1 MSETNIYLGV
11 WTNWSNGTVMGATF
25 TTTRKQGDLLIA
37 FTGFLVPFVASRFW
51 SIFCLA
57 FHQFYSTSESRD
69 ALHHQRQVIL
79 RNSSS
84 PDSGLVSLVSLLW
97 AWRKSA
103 NQNSSRL
110 LPVILFA
117 ICCISA
123 FTIAGGF
130 SSQISSAPGDE
141 VLINGNQCGIAYWP
155 NSTIEGAANTK
166 PFSRASSRFN
176 DAANY
181 AQQCYSSTSSGLLD
195 CDKFVVK
202 NLPTA
207 ITKNDSS
214 CPFQGNI
221 CRSNKTNLLLDT
233 GYIDSN
239 NELGLNYPEN
249 QRFRFRYVLQCAPL
263 ITQGYTSRVT
273 IGNTT
278 WVRYNYGSLDS
289 GNTTLYNFTY

>member
-1 MSETNIYLGV
+1 MDKLVQWYSHGRDVHNNSETRRLAHCIYR
-11 WTNWSNGTVMGATF
+11 F
-25 TTTRKQGDLLIA
+25 PR
-37 FTGFLVPFVASRFW
+37 PFRRFPVLEY
-51 SIFCLA
+51 ILPCLPSVL
-57 FHQFYSTSESRD
+57 FDIR
-69 ALHHQRQVIL
+69 IPWC
-79 RNSSS
+79 SSS
-84 PDSGLVSLVSLLW
+84 STTSHSSQLLLPWFRFSLACQSTVGV
-97 AWRKSA
+97 
-103 NQNSSRL
+103 L

-141 VLINGNQCGIAYWP
+141 VLINGKQCGIAYWP

-166 PFSRASSRFN
+166 PYSMAFSRYN

-181 AQQCYSSTSSGLLD
+181 TQQCYSSTSSRLLD
-195 CDKFVVK
+195 CDKFVVQT
-202 NLPTA
+202 LPTA

-221 CRSNKTNLLLDT
+221 CRSNNTNLLLDT